1 MAVRM
6 QQRHVAFALAATT
19 VALKAKAGRL
29 QINDQTQFAMRAL
42 EMVHDDSAARAA
54 ALDFLTHCRSTP
66 EDAGARLQDFIL
78 EWSSGAIDPQHPERV
93 LAQMPE
99 STADWR

>member
-1 MAVRM
+1 M
-6 QQRHVAFALAATT
+6 QNQRIAFGLAATM

-29 QINDQTQFAMRAL
+29 QIGDQLQFGIRAL
-42 EMVHDDSAARAA
+42 EMIHDDDAARIAVIA
-54 ALDFLTHCRSTP
+54 FLTNCRGNP

-78 EWSSGAIDPQHPERV
+78 TWSDGAIDPQHPERI

-99 STADWR
+99 STADGQPE